1 MSKRIVMGA
10 GRLRYGRCHDGNERE
25 RAMAKR
31 RNLLMLITAVGGM
44 LAARKAKAR
53 KDEQA
58 LWAEAT
64 ASLNDTA

>member
-1 MSKRIVMGA
+1 
-10 GRLRYGRCHDGNERE
+10 
-25 RAMAKR
+25 MAKK

-64 ASLNDTA
+64 STLNDPA